1 MFQSFDFEIKL
12 FLSREVNR
20 FKYRWCQQM
29 ARRKSRSLPKLFFI
43 KYVHPNFFIRY
54 SHPKVSLVNSKT
66 TDYATGYGL
75 ISKTRKCVSSNH
87 LNMLLTSAMQLIF
100 FIFRIHLKDRD
111 QIPCHIYTNAK
122 RNLL

>member
-1 MFQSFDFEIKL
+1 MFKLFDFEIKL

-29 ARRKSRSLPKLFFI
+29 AGRKSRSLPNLFFI

-54 SHPKVSLVNSKT
+54 SHPKVSLVNSKIP

-75 ISKTRKCVSSNH
+75 ITKTRKCVSSNH
-87 LNMLLTSAMQLIF
+87 LNMF
-100 FIFRIHLKDRD
+100 CIFRVNLTDQD
-111 QIPCHIYTNAK
+111 QIPCHIHANAK